1 MTNVIIKLF
10 TRLYLT
16 SKSLTWDPTLTLYE
30 EQEAAM
36 TNHSGCI
43 VTMTRAMTM
52 SGHIGNLVTNALS
65 SLSTDLAD
73 FTDDNNF
80 YCFLASHVKI
90 LSVETSLNRHI

>member
-1 MTNVIIKLF
+1 MTN
-10 TRLYLT
+10 Y
-16 SKSLTWDPTLTLYE
+16 
-30 EQEAAM
+30 
-36 TNHSGCI
+36 SGHI
-43 VTMTRAMTM
+43 VTTTRAM